1 MSAKLIHT
9 GTIAGSDVL
18 FLGAMDE
25 NPLLAIPSARTI
37 DVQVKGTGAVT
48 ANVTVSA
55 SVDGD
60 IYTDLLTSS
69 LSGTNQANDRIDVN
83 FSERYIKATIN
94 SISGTGAVVK
104 AFVVL

>member
-1 MSAKLIHT
+1 MSARLIHS
-9 GTIAGSDVL
+9 GTIAGNGVL

-25 NPLLAIPSARTI
+25 NPLLAIPADRTI

-48 ANVTVSA
+48 ASVTISA

-60 IYTDLLTSS
+60 IYTDLLTST
-69 LSGTNQANDRIDVN
+69 LSGTNQAVDRIDVK
-83 FSERYIKATIN
+83 FSERYIQATIN
-94 SISGTGAVVK
+94 SISGTGAIVK